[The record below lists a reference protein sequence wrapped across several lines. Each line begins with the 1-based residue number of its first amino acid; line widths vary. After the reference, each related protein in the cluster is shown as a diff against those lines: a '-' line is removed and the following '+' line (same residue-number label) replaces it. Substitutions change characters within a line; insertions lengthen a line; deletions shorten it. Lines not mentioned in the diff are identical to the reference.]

1 MVPTNE
7 NTTAPFFSR
16 VLSNDALRKGLAGA
30 IAGALVAVV
39 TESLWPSER

>member
-1 MVPTNE
+1 MISPNE
-7 NTTAPFFSR
+7 NNTASFFSR
-16 VLSNDALRKGLAGA
+16 VLSNDALKKGLAGA

>member
-1 MVPTNE
+1 MVPPNE
-7 NTTAPFFSR
+7 NNNASFFSR
-16 VLSNDALRKGLAGA
+16 VFANDALKKGLAGA